1 MNRKQRRTQEALFE
15 TPVRKDITW
24 HDVTSLFEAL
34 GATVTQGQGSRVR
47 VALHD
52 VKAVF
57 HQPHPRP
64 ELPTYAVKDIRDFLE
79 QAGELP

>member
-1 MNRKQRRTQEALFE
+1 MNSKQRRTHEALFQ
-15 TPVRKDITW
+15 TPVCKDIAW
-24 HDVTSLFEAL
+24 QDVASLFEAL
-34 GATVTQGQGSRVR
+34 GATVTQGEGSRVR

-52 VKAVF
+52 LKAVF

>member
-1 MNRKQRRTQEALFE
+1 VNSKRLRTHEAIFE
-15 TPVRKDITW
+15 VPPRKDITW

-52 VKAVF
+52 LTAVF

-79 QAGELP
+79 QAGELL